1 MVTLLGKVMSMET
14 IKVLIVD
21 DDPMVADINKNY
33 TEAVAGFCVIAIAK
47 NGKDAIYKIN
57 TIDIDLVIL
66 DIYLPEINGVD
77 VLSLIRRE
85 EKNLDVIMI
94 TAADDSATVS
104 RVLRQGVVAYITKP
118 FKFDRYRLVL
128 ENYKRYKQTM
138 LQKSNLGQK
147 DIDNILSTP
156 VRIEKQV
163 TPKNFHAQ
171 TLTLITNYLLGCREP
186 ISAEELASGVGI
198 SRVTCRRYLEY
209 LVNDGQLQMDLC
221 YISVG
226 RPVHRFTLVN
236 PTNKPIG

>member
-1 MVTLLGKVMSMET
+1 MRMEN

-33 TEAVAGFCVIAIAK
+33 TEAVEGFCVIGIAK
-47 NGKDAIYKIN
+47 NGKDAIDQMN
-57 TIDIDLVIL
+57 TRDIDLVIL

-85 EKNLDVIMI
+85 EKNIDVIMI
-94 TAADDSATVS
+94 TAADDSVTVS

-128 ENYKRYKQTM
+128 ENYRRHKQTIQ
-138 LQKSNLGQK
+138 QKSNLEQS
-147 DIDNILSTP
+147 DIDIMLATP
-156 VRIEKQV
+156 VHVEKQV
-163 TPKNFHAQ
+163 TPKNFHVQ
-171 TLTLITNYLLGCREP
+171 TLTLITNYLLSCREP

-209 LVNDGQLQMDLC
+209 LVNEGQLQMDLC

-226 RPVHRFTLVN
+226 RPIHRFTLVSPN
-236 PTNKPIG
+236 NKPIV

>member
-1 MVTLLGKVMSMET
+1 MKN
-14 IKVLIVD
+14 IRVLIVD

-33 TEAVAGFCVIAIAK
+33 TQAVAGFDVIGIAK
-47 NGKDAIYKIN
+47 NGKDALEQIN
-57 TIDIDLVIL
+57 TANIDLVIL

-77 VLSLIRRE
+77 ILALIRRE
-85 EKNLDVIMI
+85 EKNIDVIMI

-118 FKFDRYRLVL
+118 FKFDRYRLIL
-128 ENYKRYKQTM
+128 ENYRRHKQTM
-138 LQKSNLGQK
+138 LQKSNLEQS

-156 VRIEKQV
+156 VRMEKQE

-171 TLTLITNYLLGCREP
+171 TLTLITDYLMVYREP
-186 ISAEELASGVGI
+186 ISAEELAVGVGI

-209 LVNDGQLQMDLC
+209 LVNKGQLQMELC

-226 RPVHRFTLVN
+226 RPIHRFTLIRQID
-236 PTNKPIG
+236 KPIG

>member
-1 MVTLLGKVMSMET
+1 MSMEV
-14 IKVLIVD
+14 IRVLIVD

-33 TEAVAGFCVIAIAK
+33 TEAVAGFSVIGIAK
-47 NGKDAIYKIN
+47 DGKDALYQLN
-57 TIDIDLVIL
+57 TMDIDLVIL
-66 DIYLPEINGVD
+66 DIYLPDINGVD
-77 VLSLIRRE
+77 ILALIRRE

-118 FKFDRYRLVL
+118 FKFNRYRLIL
-128 ENYKRYKQTM
+128 ENYRRHKQTI
-138 LQKSNLGQK
+138 LQKSNLEQS

-156 VRIEKQV
+156 VQKDKQV

-171 TLTLITNYLLGCREP
+171 TLTLIIDYLIAYGEP
-186 ISAEELASGVGI
+186 ISAEELAAGVGI

-209 LVNDGQLQMDLC
+209 LVNEGRLHMELC

-226 RPVHRFTLVN
+226 RPIHRFTVVGPN
-236 PTNKPIG
+236 NKPMS

>member
-1 MVTLLGKVMSMET
+1 MEN
-14 IKVLIVD
+14 IRVLIVD

-33 TEAVAGFCVIAIAK
+33 TEAVAGFYVIAIAK
-47 NGKDAIYKIN
+47 NGKDAIDQIN
-57 TIDIDLVIL
+57 TVDIDLVIL

-85 EKNLDVIMI
+85 EKNIDVIMI

-118 FKFDRYRLVL
+118 FKFDRYRLIL
-128 ENYKRYKQTM
+128 ENYKRHKQTI
-138 LQKSNLGQK
+138 LQKSNLEQS
-147 DIDNILSTP
+147 DIDNMLATP
-156 VRIEKQV
+156 MHVEKQV

-171 TLTLITNYLLGCREP
+171 TLTLITNYLLGCSEP

-209 LVNDGQLQMDLC
+209 LVNEGQLQMDLC

-226 RPVHRFTLVN
+226 RPIHRFTLVN
-236 PTNKPIG
+236 KKNKPIR